1 MRSVTTRAG
10 LLAALLAA
18 AAGSGAARAQD
29 AGPASIEDPRAAR
42 FADVERGVSF
52 GMEAG
57 GLWLTKTPT
66 KDKAAFPYAGDGGGA
81 SRGLLVGMTFGVDLG
96 QRLGVAA
103 VLLGTSQRA
112 GTSYGAFD
120 LLAAGL
126 DLRYA
131 FYGKKDRN
139 DWERFYVYAHA
150 RGGYALSHPKGLFGD
165 TDTLVA
171 GGLGVEYYT
180 QLRHFSV
187 GLQVDG
193 VYAVS
198 AKAPGFSVSPVVR
211 YTF

>member
-1 MRSVTTRAG
+1 MRSATIRAG

-18 AAGSGAARAQD
+18 AVGPPAARAQE
-29 AGPASIEDPRAAR
+29 AAPGAIEDPRAAR
-42 FADVERGVSF
+42 FADVERGFSF

-57 GLWLTKTPT
+57 GLLLAKTPT
-66 KDKAAFPYAGDGGGA
+66 KDKALFPYAGDGGGA
-81 SRGLLVGMTFGVDLG
+81 SRGLVVGVTAGVDLG
-96 QRLGVAA
+96 KRLGLGAFV
-103 VLLGTSQRA
+103 LGTSQQA

-120 LLAAGL
+120 VLAAGL
-126 DLRYA
+126 DVRFA
-131 FYGKKDRN
+131 FWGRKDRN
-139 DWERFYVYAHA
+139 DWERLYLYAHA

-198 AKAPGFSVSPVVR
+198 AKAPGLSVSPVVR

>member
-1 MRSVTTRAG
+1 MRSTTTRAG
-10 LLAALLAA
+10 LLAALLTLAA
-18 AAGSGAARAQD
+18 SAGAARAQE
-29 AGPASIEDPRAAR
+29 AGPVSTEDPRAAK
-42 FADVERGVSF
+42 FADVERGLSI

-66 KDKAAFPYAGDGGGA
+66 KDKALFPFAGDGGGA
-81 SRGLLVGMTFGVDLG
+81 SRGLVVGMTLGVDLG
-96 QRLGVAA
+96 QRIGVSA

-126 DLRYA
+126 DVRYA
-131 FYGKKDRN
+131 FYGVKDRN
-139 DWERFYVYAHA
+139 GWERFFAYAHA
-150 RGGYALSHPKGLFGD
+150 RAGYALSHPKGLFGD

-171 GGLGVEYYT
+171 GGVGVEYYT

-193 VYAVS
+193 AYAVS